1 MILDNKTYTLGGH
14 CAKYVYR
21 NIRFQML
28 LKRLFTSQTR
38 VKLLTIFL
46 LNPEQEFYIRE
57 LTRRLD
63 EQINSVRRELD
74 NLKKL
79 GLLKSRMKN
88 RKKFYVINQ
97 KFPLLS
103 ELQGII
109 VKTTDQN
116 EAVVENIIKM
126 GKIEF
131 LLLSGHFIKRDSEV
145 DLLVIGEIDKNELE
159 AFLEKE
165 VKSDRPI
172 RFTLMDRDDF
182 IYRIK
187 CNDRFI
193 KDLVTDPDNLVAHN
207 QLQNAMA

>member
-1 MILDNKTYTLGGH
+1 MI
-14 CAKYVYR
+14 
-21 NIRFQML
+21 

-46 LNPEQEFYIRE
+46 LNPEEEFFIRE

-79 GLLKSRMKN
+79 GFLKSRMKN
-88 RKKFYVINQ
+88 RKKYYVINP
-97 KFPLLS
+97 KFPLTS
-103 ELQGII
+103 ELQSII

-116 EAVVENIIKM
+116 DAVVQSILKM
-126 GKIEF
+126 GKVEF
-131 LLLSGHFIKRDSEV
+131 LLLSGHFVKKDSEV
-145 DLLVIGEIDKNELE
+145 DLLVIGDVGKDELE
-159 AFLEKE
+159 AYLEKE

-172 RFTLMDRDDF
+172 RFTIMEREDF
-182 IYRIK
+182 VYRVK

-193 KDLVTDPDNLVAHN
+193 KELVTNPDNLVAHN
-207 QLQNAMA
+207 QLQNAME